1 MPSYDAAYISPTS
14 STRQACGALHVAFL
28 TLIAAYFLIFP
39 IYRGFFSIEIGPNE
53 SWNAYH
59 APDALIVNNYP
70 PISFYVISWI
80 VSWTGGDALFV
91 GRVSQPLLKRSSRY
105 TRAISAQAGE
115 IERLP
120 GPNRKML
127 CFQKPLH

>member
-1 MPSYDAAYISPTS
+1 M
-14 STRQACGALHVAFL
+14 LHFL

-59 APDALIVNNYP
+59 QDAALGAGPLYPAPGALIVNDYP